1 MNGGVGSDDLAKAAR
16 AIFGPGYAL
25 PGDLADETWRRELR
39 EAFLRRAC
47 ERYSDRALERGGKP
61 PEPGGLAAL
70 AEAYRMLS
78 QAGRTTTSPDPVA
91 EPRATAQPRP
101 IRVPAAQATRS
112 RPPRRRLQFAEYLY
126 YAGRIAWRDLA
137 ASVAWQ
143 RRQRPP
149 VGRIAV
155 EWGHLSATE
164 VRRVLE
170 ARRRD
175 GRDEPFG
182 QCALRLGLLTSAQL
196 LAILGHQ
203 RRLQRRI
210 GDYFVEAGLFGAG
223 EMALIEQ
230 EFSRHNARWWRC

>member
-16 AIFGPGYAL
+16 AIFGPGFAL
-25 PGDLADETWRRELR
+25 PANLGGEAWRRELR
-39 EAFLRRAC
+39 EAFLRRAR
-47 ERYSDRALERGGKP
+47 ERYTDGALERGGRP

-70 AEAYRMLS
+70 ADAYRLLS
-78 QAGRTTTSPDPVA
+78 LAGGKAPPPGPPA
-91 EPRATAQPRP
+91 EVRRPAETRP
-101 IRVPAAQATRS
+101 IRVPAAPARG
-112 RPPRRRLQFAEYLY
+112 RPPPRRLQFAEYLY

-155 EWGHLSATE
+155 EWGHLSAGE
-164 VRRVLE
+164 VRQVLE

-210 GDYFVEAGLFGAG
+210 GDYFVESGFFGAG